1 MVACASSRRPDA
13 PTWLEPSPQARAEAI
28 RLLPDGPTYV
38 GIAPGSRQP
47 NKNWPIERFRAAAL
61 ELALEALYL
70 AKRVDKVSGEGET
83 VYG

>member
-1 MVACASSRRPDA
+1 
-13 PTWLEPSPQARAEAI
+13 
-28 RLLPDGPTYV
+28 
-38 GIAPGSRQP
+38 
-47 NKNWPIERFRAAAL
+47 L